1 MRRPSRSGGRRWG
14 NCESETLLLSL
25 GKELM
30 AARGGSDVFLVLVY
44 GLD

>member
-1 MRRPSRSGGRRWG
+1 MRRPSRLGGRRWG

-30 AARGGSDVFLVLVY
+30 AACGGSDVFLVPVY